1 MIVKH
6 FTPLSY
12 TVNNMNM
19 VVHICEVAGILL
31 SVLASALSKEPQ
43 ILCAL
48 VDLQKICN
56 ICWGI
61 YFTEYKKNYDRVKSA
76 FNFLLNI
83 WARRVKFCMEVIHQ
97 ATYKL
102 YVKYVYVNSCRCSGM
117 KLRDSVEQ
125 I

>member
-1 MIVKH
+1 VVFQGSGRIVTVQFYSKLICHRYISYAMIVKH

-56 ICWGI
+56 IC
-61 YFTEYKKNYDRVKSA
+61 
-76 FNFLLNI
+76 
-83 WARRVKFCMEVIHQ
+83 
-97 ATYKL
+97 
-102 YVKYVYVNSCRCSGM
+102 
-117 KLRDSVEQ
+117 
-125 I
+125 